1 MKVNSGI
8 LKIKFENR
16 IFEYSNYWSF
26 QKKEI
31 SKRGIYNNDNKDDMK
46 MNKSEWWKFF
56 SLKVKFGNPV
66 LKS

>member
-31 SKRGIYNNDNKDDMK
+31 SKRGIYNNDNKDDI
-46 MNKSEWWKFF
+46 
-56 SLKVKFGNPV
+56 
-66 LKS
+66 